1 MAQRISR
8 ADASDTEWEKVVR
21 QAEILA
27 PLAQRD
33 RKKRA
38 DVDRAAQLLGIST
51 SNAYR
56 LIRLLEGD
64 PRPTALLPHTPGP
77 DAGQALLDP
86 RIETVISEVLERSYC
101 SPQNPK
107 ESAVVTEIR
116 GKCRAQGL
124 AQPSRKAVHT
134 RIQAIDLFARLR
146 SREGEN
152 AAERAAPRPGG
163 IEATAPNQ
171 IWLIDHTLADLI
183 LVDRRYRLPIGRP
196 TITLIIDAYTRM
208 CVGSYASREASKR
221 KHPTR
226 DRSQGIR
233 FSLCGNCASGAR
245 LHLEAASIASP
256 RGRRVVTDTPA
267 LQDDPWSRV
276 ALILKD
282 RWASNPVSDEA
293 LIRARLAIATAGRL
307 RPKALLFWGVPN
319 AGKTALKVKLLREIS
334 QKTFLP
340 NLLTS
345 PVVLMVEAPVEADE
359 ARFYEAILQAGHQ
372 YVPSGN
378 VRTLLRAVSAFL
390 DELRPDVMILD
401 EAGNLNAYVG
411 ARGNV
416 CLNAIRRLCNVHRMT
431 LLGFGT
437 AAAMTALQG
446 DEQLEN
452 RFETFEL
459 RPLAPPEFRELVE
472 LLTGAM
478 PLRQPTSW
486 SVSMLESAYELTGGY
501 VGRASYLVQEASAQ
515 AVLSGTEQITETIL
529 KSSEL
534 SNSLA
539 ALRHAGAR
547 AGRRTRRAAI

>member
-1 MAQRISR
+1 M
-8 ADASDTEWEKVVR
+8 
-21 QAEILA
+21 
-27 PLAQRD
+27 
-33 RKKRA
+33 
-38 DVDRAAQLLGIST
+38 
-51 SNAYR
+51 
-56 LIRLLEGD
+56 
-64 PRPTALLPHTPGP
+64 
-77 DAGQALLDP
+77 
-86 RIETVISEVLERSYC
+86 
-101 SPQNPK
+101 
-107 ESAVVTEIR
+107 
-116 GKCRAQGL
+116 
-124 AQPSRKAVHT
+124 
-134 RIQAIDLFARLR
+134 
-146 SREGEN
+146 
-152 AAERAAPRPGG
+152 
-163 IEATAPNQ
+163 
-171 IWLIDHTLADLI
+171 
-183 LVDRRYRLPIGRP
+183 
-196 TITLIIDAYTRM
+196 
-208 CVGSYASREASKR
+208 
-221 KHPTR
+221 
-226 DRSQGIR
+226 
-233 FSLCGNCASGAR
+233 
-245 LHLEAASIASP
+245 
-256 RGRRVVTDTPA
+256 TDIPV

-276 ALILKD
+276 TLILKD

-340 NLLTS
+340 GLLKA

-390 DELRPDVMILD
+390 DELGPDVIILD

-416 CLNAIRRLCNVHRMT
+416 CLNAIRRLCNVHRMA

-446 DEQLEN
+446 DEQLES

-459 RPLAPPEFRELVE
+459 RPLAPPEFREFVE

-486 SVSMLESAYELTGGY
+486 SVSMLERAYELTSGY

-515 AVLSGTEQITETIL
+515 AVLSDSEQITEAIL
-529 KSSEL
+529 ESGEL

-539 ALRHAGAR
+539 ALRHARTR
-547 AGRRTRRAAI
+547 AGRRTRRSAI